1 MIGRRGDGPS
11 RCFHFVSGGL
21 TDIGGMV
28 GIDFDLQTFSVDTAC
43 CIVAGSIRGGVR
55 LAAAAAMAQ
64 LEAAAPRRR
73 GQGRGLVQVCR
84 VGVVDVA
91 APPVRLVRVP
101 AILFLL

>member
-1 MIGRRGDGPS
+1 
-11 RCFHFVSGGL
+11 
-21 TDIGGMV
+21 MV

-73 GQGRGLVQVCR
+73 GQWPGAVCR

-101 AILFLL
+101 AILLLL

>member
-1 MIGRRGDGPS
+1 MIGLRSDGPS

-21 TDIGGMV
+21 TDVGGMV
-28 GIDFDLQTFSVDTAC
+28 GIDFDLQNFSVDTAC
-43 CIVAGSIRGGVR
+43 CIGSIRGGVR
-55 LAAAAAMAQ
+55 LIRLAAAAAIAP
-64 LEAAAPRRR
+64 LEAAAPRPRPR
-73 GQGRGLVQVCR
+73 PGAVCR